1 MGSITMGNSKM
12 LFMIV
17 TKHLV
22 CMLLTLELKLKGPS
36 EHPPNATVF
45 SVSNEVQKAAVN
57 HDVTCLH
64 TSTHKDEKEINN
76 QTH

>member
-1 MGSITMGNSKM
+1 MGSIIMGNSKM

-22 CMLLTLELKLKGPS
+22 CMLLTLELKLKV
-36 EHPPNATVF
+36 HPNTHLM
-45 SVSNEVQKAAVN
+45 VSNEVQKAAVN
-57 HDVTCLH
+57 HDVTRLH